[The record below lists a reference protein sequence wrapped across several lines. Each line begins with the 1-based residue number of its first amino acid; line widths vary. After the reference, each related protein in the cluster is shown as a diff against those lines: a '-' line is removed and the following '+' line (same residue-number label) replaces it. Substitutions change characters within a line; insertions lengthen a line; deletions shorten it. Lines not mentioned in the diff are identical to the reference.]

1 MENQYAQF
9 KQKFVEE
16 ATRLSNDLER
26 DLLLLE
32 NKPDDKELIE
42 SVFRCMHTLKG
53 VSSMYG
59 FENIASVTH
68 HLENIYDLIR
78 NHELEVSSPLIQT
91 TLVSADFIRSLLNDN
106 DSLSDANKIINQ
118 KIFNSIQQIID
129 GAGIKKTKE
138 PVKKKIKK
146 NDSAFATWQI
156 TFIPEEAIITRCINL
171 VYTFKD
177 LFALGT
183 YQIIQNE
190 PYQEKT
196 KFTIFIYTDKT
207 YDDIEDALLFIM
219 DYCKVTK
226 IADYDIFD
234 NEALEKH
241 THIEPDAYEKIWDQS
256 QSSEP
261 TFEASVPVIK
271 ETIETGEI
279 KNTQILNTRIG
290 VEASKLDELM
300 YLVSELITTNSQ
312 LNMAS
317 HNTVYQPLLPLFEK
331 IDKLSKQFRHN
342 TLNLR
347 LVPINEMTIRFQR
360 LVRDLS
366 VKLGKE
372 IELITQGTETELD
385 KSTIDTLVDPLMH
398 IIRNCIDH
406 GIETPEIRQQNNK
419 PPKGVVKITAYHSGS
434 FIFIQIQD
442 DGKGIDT
449 EFIREKAIQKGIITP
464 DKQLTEKEIYD
475 LIFLPGFSTA
485 ESLTQVSGRGVGMD
499 VVKRKITEL
508 RGQIEISSEKGL
520 GTSFTIK
527 LHQTIAILDT
537 MLFQINE
544 MHFMVPLSD
553 VEECRLADIKE
564 IELRKHTQT
573 LEYQNR
579 LIPYFNLYEHFGLSP
594 DQSLNKLKILIIK
607 RQDSYFALA
616 ADRIIGE
623 HQAVL
628 KSIGEVAKKQDY
640 ISVASV
646 LGDGNLAYL
655 LDLNVIHSTLTK
667 NILQNEKV

>member
-146 NDSAFATWQI
+146 SDSAFATWQI

-607 RQDSYFALA
+607 RQDSCFALA

-655 LDLNVIHSTLTK
+655 LDLNVIHSSLTK

>member
-1 MENQYAQF
+1 MENQYVQF

-59 FENIASVTH
+59 FDNIANVTH

-106 DSLSDANKIINQ
+106 DSLSEANKIINQ

-129 GAGIKKTKE
+129 GAGIQKIKE
-138 PVKKKIKK
+138 PVKKRIKK
-146 NDSAFATWQI
+146 SDNAFATWQI

-183 YQIIQNE
+183 YKIVQNE
-190 PYQEKT
+190 PFQERT
-196 KFTIFIYTDKT
+196 KFTVFLFTDKT
-207 YDDIEDALLFIM
+207 YDNIEDALLFIM

-234 NEALEKH
+234 NEALEQH
-241 THIEPDAYEKIWDQS
+241 LHIEPEAYKKKWVQDQS
-256 QSSEP
+256 SDTPVEV
-261 TFEASVPVIK
+261 SVPFVK

-290 VEASKLDELM
+290 VETSKLDELM

-372 IELITQGTETELD
+372 IELVTQGTETELD

-419 PPKGVVKITAYHSGS
+419 PPKGIVKITAYHSVS

-449 EFIREKAIQKGIITP
+449 ELIREKAIQKGIITP

-499 VVKRKITEL
+499 VVKKKITEL
-508 RGQIEISSEKGL
+508 RGQIEISSEIGL

-579 LIPYFNLYEHFGLSP
+579 LIPYFNLYDHFGLSP
-594 DQSLNKLKILIIK
+594 DQSLRKLKILIIR
-607 RQDSYFALA
+607 RQDICFALA

-628 KSIGEVAKKQDY
+628 KSIGDVAKKQEY

-655 LDLNVIHSTLTK
+655 LDLNVIHSSLTK

>member
-59 FENIASVTH
+59 FDNIANVTH

-78 NHELEVSSPLIQT
+78 NHKLEVSSPLIQT

-106 DSLSDANKIINQ
+106 DNLSDANKIINQ

-129 GAGIKKTKE
+129 GTGIQKTKE

-146 NDSAFATWQI
+146 SDSAFATWQI

-177 LFALGT
+177 LFALGS
-183 YQIIQNE
+183 YKIVQNE

-196 KFTIFIYTDKT
+196 KFTVFLYTDKL

-241 THIEPDAYEKIWDQS
+241 THIEPEENKMIWDNK
-256 QSSEP
+256 QSSVASIEY
-261 TFEASVPVIK
+261 SVPQIK
-271 ETIETGEI
+271 ETIESGEI
-279 KNTQILNTRIG
+279 KNTQILSTRIG
-290 VEASKLDELM
+290 VEAGKLDELM

-317 HNTVYQPLLPLFEK
+317 HNSAYQPLLPLFEK

-406 GIETPEIRQQNNK
+406 GIESPEIRQQNNK
-419 PPKGVVKITAYHSGS
+419 PPKGIVKITAYHSGS

-464 DKQLTEKEIYD
+464 DKQLTEKETYD

-499 VVKRKITEL
+499 VVKKKIAEL
-508 RGQIEISSEKGL
+508 RGQIDVSSEKGV

-544 MHFMVPLSD
+544 MYFMVPLSD
-553 VEECRLADIKE
+553 VEECRLADINE
-564 IELRKHTQT
+564 FELRRHTQT
-573 LEYQNR
+573 LEYQNK
-579 LIPYFNLYEHFGLSP
+579 LIPYFNLYDHFGLNP
-594 DQSLNKLKILIIK
+594 DQNLNKLKILIIK
-607 RQDSYFALA
+607 RQDSCFALA

-628 KSIGEVAKKQDY
+628 KSIGELAKKQEY

-655 LDLNVIHSTLTK
+655 LDLNIIHSSLTK